1 MRCIHHDNFR
11 VESLQ
16 IPIAIMCIRE
26 FAVESLQI
34 PIAIM

>member
-11 VESLQ
+11 AESLK

>member
-1 MRCIHHDNFR
+1 MRCIHRDNFR

>member
-1 MRCIHHDNFR
+1 MRFIHHDNFR
-11 VESLQ
+11 IESRQ